1 MTKFDKYKKNKM
13 ESLAEVLKSARE
25 AKGLLLREV
34 AYLIDSDTALVSKF
48 EKGDR
53 KPTRIQI
60 DKLATALS
68 LNKNELQAIWLSDKL
83 LDSLKNE
90 EVALEALK
98 LAEIKMIKFRK

>member
-1 MTKFDKYKKNKM
+1 M

>member
-1 MTKFDKYKKNKM
+1 M

-98 LAEIKMIKFRK
+98 LAEIKMIKSRK